1 MQDFKELPSNPNY
14 LVNKEG
20 IIFDKQYNRYCKV
33 DNFKGRSPQVP
44 MMRLTGGWTNRS
56 VKGLIKE
63 TYPELFE
70 IVAKGC
76 VIYHVEGTM
85 PNEPLN
91 EIQIKLRKLFSY
103 NPKTGEL
110 LDLKTG
116 SSPCHKKDGY
126 NGLNRYGFKMS
137 EHRLIM
143 LYMLGKVFPNSEI
156 DHINH
161 VRDDNRWCNL
171 RIVDRKF
178 NSMNLSQHKRNT
190 SGVSGVAWHKQ
201 RNKWRAFIM
210 IDYKQIALGL
220 FTEFEDAVKARK
232 EAEQKYNFHDNH
244 GNKRTIS

>member
-14 LVNKEG
+14 LINKEG
-20 IIFDKQYNRYCKV
+20 VVFDKQFNRYCKV
-33 DNFKGRSPQVP
+33 DNFKGRSPQVA

-76 VIYHVEGTM
+76 ITYHEEGTLSDA
-85 PNEPLN
+85 PLN
-91 EIQIKLRKLFSY
+91 EIQIKLRNLFSY
-103 NPKTGEL
+103 DKETGEFI
-110 LDLKTG
+110 DLKTG
-116 SSPCHKKDGY
+116 ESPSYKHNGY
-126 NGLNRYGFKMS
+126 NYISRYGFKMS
-137 EHRLIM
+137 EHKLIV
-143 LYMLGKVFPNSEI
+143 LYMLGKVFPNSEV

-161 VRDDNRWCNL
+161 VRDDNSWGNL

-178 NSMNLSQHKRNT
+178 NSMNLSQHKSNT

-232 EAEQKYNFHDNH
+232 EAEQKYNFHDNR
-244 GNKRTIS
+244 GSERTIS